1 MPFATEDGKPIKI
14 KTGRVMSEP
23 PPAIVLIKPTIIP
36 IKNSAGYSHGMFK
49 NISKIILC

>member
-1 MPFATEDGKPIKI
+1 MPFATEDGKPMKI

-36 IKNSAGYSHGMFK
+36 TTINKGYSQGMFK
-49 NISKIILC
+49 IKSKLI